1 MKPETEEAA
10 DSRRQGIYRV
20 TLWGSAVNFLLVV
33 CKFAAGVLGGSAA
46 MVADAVHSL
55 SDFVTDVVVLLFVR
69 LSGKPCDVDHEFGHG
84 KYETLAT
91 AIIGL
96 MLGGVGLGVL
106 WSGGSEIVRWWQGET
121 LRAPGIIA
129 LGAALLSLLS
139 KELLYQWTVRQGRRL
154 RSAAVVANAWHHRSD
169 ALSSLGT
176 TAGIGGAIL
185 LGEAWRVLDPLA
197 AVVVSVLILK
207 VAVQLFVPSMEELL
221 EKSLPKEEEKEIRA
235 VILEQPGCTDPH
247 NLRTR
252 RIGNYCAID
261 VHFRMDGRTTID
273 EAHRATREIED
284 RLRERFGP
292 QTLITT
298 HVEPIKHPAR
308 QTDTA

>member
-20 TLWGSAVNFLLVV
+20 TLWGSTVNLLLVV

-121 LRAPGIIA
+121 LRAPGLIA

-176 TAGIGGAIL
+176 TVGIGGAIV

-221 EKSLPKEEEKEIRA
+221 EKSLPEEEEKEIRA

-284 RLRERFGP
+284 RLRERFGS
-292 QTLITT
+292 QTLINT
-298 HVEPIKHPAR
+298 HVEPVKPPVRREAE
-308 QTDTA
+308 

>member
-1 MKPETEEAA
+1 MTQQVDAAA

-33 CKFAAGVLGGSAA
+33 CKFVAGVLGGSAA

-55 SDFVTDVVVLLFVR
+55 SDFVTDMVVLLFVR

-91 AIIGL
+91 ALIGL

-106 WSGGSEIVRWWQGET
+106 WSGGLEIVSWLQGET
-121 LRAPGIIA
+121 LRAPGLIA

-176 TAGIGGAIL
+176 TVGIGGAIV

-207 VAVQLFVPSMEELL
+207 VAMQLFVPSMEELL
-221 EKSLPKEEEKEIRA
+221 EKSLPDEEEKEIRA

-284 RLRERFGP
+284 RLRERFGS
-292 QTLITT
+292 QTLINT
-298 HVEPIKHPAR
+298 HVEPVKPPVRREAG
-308 QTDTA
+308 

>member
-20 TLWGSAVNFLLVV
+20 TLWGSTVNLLLVV

-106 WSGGSEIVRWWQGET
+106 WSGGSEIVRWLQGET

-176 TAGIGGAIL
+176 TAGIGGAIV

-207 VAVQLFVPSMEELL
+207 VAMQLFVPSMEELL
-221 EKSLPKEEEKEIRA
+221 EKSLPDEEEKEIRA

-284 RLRERFGP
+284 RLRERFGS
-292 QTLITT
+292 QTLINT
-298 HVEPIKHPAR
+298 HVEPVKPPVRREAE
-308 QTDTA
+308 

>member
-1 MKPETEEAA
+1 MTQQVDAAA

-33 CKFAAGVLGGSAA
+33 CKFVAGVLGGSAA

-55 SDFVTDVVVLLFVR
+55 SDFVTDMVVLLFVR
-69 LSGKPCDVDHEFGHG
+69 LSGKPCDVDHEYGHG

-91 AIIGL
+91 ALIGL

-106 WSGGSEIVRWWQGET
+106 WSGGLEIVSWLQGET
-121 LRAPGIIA
+121 LRAPGLIA

-176 TAGIGGAIL
+176 TAGIGGAIV

-207 VAVQLFVPSMEELL
+207 VAMQLFVPSMEELL
-221 EKSLPKEEEKEIRA
+221 EKSLPDEEEKEIRA

-284 RLRERFGP
+284 RLRERFGS
-292 QTLITT
+292 QTLINT
-298 HVEPIKHPAR
+298 HVEPVKPPVRREAE
-308 QTDTA
+308 

>member
-1 MKPETEEAA
+1 MKPGTEEAA

-20 TLWGSAVNFLLVV
+20 TLWGSTVNLLLVV

-121 LRAPGIIA
+121 LRAPGLIA

-221 EKSLPKEEEKEIRA
+221 EKSLPEEEEKEIRA

-284 RLRERFGP
+284 RLRERFGS
-292 QTLITT
+292 QTLINT
-298 HVEPIKHPAR
+298 HVEPVKPPVRREAE
-308 QTDTA
+308 

>member
-1 MKPETEEAA
+1 MTQQVDAAA

-33 CKFAAGVLGGSAA
+33 CKFVAGVLGGSAA

-55 SDFVTDVVVLLFVR
+55 SDFVTDMVVLLFVR

-106 WSGGSEIVRWWQGET
+106 WSGGLEIVSWLQGET
-121 LRAPGIIA
+121 LRAPGLIA

-176 TAGIGGAIL
+176 TAGIGGAIV

-207 VAVQLFVPSMEELL
+207 VAMQLFVPSMEELL
-221 EKSLPKEEEKEIRA
+221 EKSLPDEEEKEIRA

-284 RLRERFGP
+284 RLRERFGS
-292 QTLITT
+292 QTLINT
-298 HVEPIKHPAR
+298 HVEPVKPAVR
-308 QTDTA
+308 REAE

>member
-20 TLWGSAVNFLLVV
+20 TLWGSTVNLLLVV

-106 WSGGSEIVRWWQGET
+106 WSGGSEIVRWLQGET
-121 LRAPGIIA
+121 LRAPGLIA

-176 TAGIGGAIL
+176 TVGIGGAIV

-221 EKSLPKEEEKEIRA
+221 EKSLPEEEEKEIRA

-292 QTLITT
+292 QTLINT

-308 QTDTA
+308 RTDTA

>member
-20 TLWGSAVNFLLVV
+20 TLWGSTVNFLLVV

-106 WSGGSEIVRWWQGET
+106 WSGGSEIVRWLQGET
-121 LRAPGIIA
+121 LRAPGLIA

-221 EKSLPKEEEKEIRA
+221 EKSLPDEEEKEIRA
-235 VILEQPGCTDPH
+235 VILEQPGCSDPH

-261 VHFRMDGRTTID
+261 VHFRMDGRTTIH

>member
-1 MKPETEEAA
+1 MKPEKEEAA

-33 CKFAAGVLGGSAA
+33 CKFVAGVLGGSAA

-91 AIIGL
+91 ALIGL

-106 WSGGSEIVRWWQGET
+106 WSGGLEIVSWLQGET
-121 LRAPGIIA
+121 LRAPGLIA

-176 TAGIGGAIL
+176 TAGIGGAIV

-207 VAVQLFVPSMEELL
+207 VAMQLFVPSMEELL
-221 EKSLPKEEEKEIRA
+221 EKSLPDEEEKEIRA

-284 RLRERFGP
+284 RLRERFGS
-292 QTLITT
+292 QTLINT
-298 HVEPIKHPAR
+298 HVEPVKPPVRREAE
-308 QTDTA
+308 

>member
-20 TLWGSAVNFLLVV
+20 TLWGSAVNLLLVV

-55 SDFVTDVVVLLFVR
+55 SDFVTDMVVLLFVR

-121 LRAPGIIA
+121 LRAPGLIA

-176 TAGIGGAIL
+176 TAGIGGALL
-185 LGEAWRVLDPLA
+185 LGEAWRVLDPVA

-221 EKSLPKEEEKEIRA
+221 EKSLPEEEENEIF
-235 VILEQPGCTDPH
+235 I
-247 NLRTR
+247 
-252 RIGNYCAID
+252 YCYS
-261 VHFRMDGRTTID
+261 
-273 EAHRATREIED
+273 
-284 RLRERFGP
+284 L
-292 QTLITT
+292 L
-298 HVEPIKHPAR
+298 
-308 QTDTA
+308 

>member
-20 TLWGSAVNFLLVV
+20 TLWGSTVNLLLVV

-55 SDFVTDVVVLLFVR
+55 SDFVTDMVVLLFVR

-91 AIIGL
+91 ALIGL

-106 WSGGSEIVRWWQGET
+106 WSGGLEIVSWLQGET
-121 LRAPGIIA
+121 LRAPGLIA
-129 LGAALLSLLS
+129 LGAALLSFLS

-176 TAGIGGAIL
+176 TAGIGGAIV

-207 VAVQLFVPSMEELL
+207 VAMQLFVPSMEELL
-221 EKSLPKEEEKEIRA
+221 EKSLPDEEEKEIRA

-284 RLRERFGP
+284 RLRERFGS
-292 QTLITT
+292 QTLINT
-298 HVEPIKHPAR
+298 HVEPVKPPVRREAE
-308 QTDTA
+308 

>member
-1 MKPETEEAA
+1 MKPETEAAA

-20 TLWGSAVNFLLVV
+20 TLWGSTVNLLLVV

-55 SDFVTDVVVLLFVR
+55 SDFVTDVVVLLFVS

-106 WSGGSEIVRWWQGET
+106 WSGGSEIVRWLQGET

-221 EKSLPKEEEKEIRA
+221 EKSLPEEEEKEIRA

-261 VHFRMDGRTTID
+261 VHFRMDGQTTID

-292 QTLITT
+292 QTLINT

>member
-1 MKPETEEAA
+1 MTQQVDAAA

-33 CKFAAGVLGGSAA
+33 CKFVAGVLGGSAA

-106 WSGGSEIVRWWQGET
+106 WSGGLEIVSWLQGET
-121 LRAPGIIA
+121 LRAPGLIA

-176 TAGIGGAIL
+176 TVGIGGAIV

-207 VAVQLFVPSMEELL
+207 VAMQLFVPSMEELL
-221 EKSLPKEEEKEIRA
+221 EKSLPDEEEKEIRA

-284 RLRERFGP
+284 RLRERFGS
-292 QTLITT
+292 QTLINT
-298 HVEPIKHPAR
+298 HVEPVKPPVRREAE
-308 QTDTA
+308 

>member
-20 TLWGSAVNFLLVV
+20 TLWGSTVNLLLVV

-121 LRAPGIIA
+121 LRAPGLIA

-221 EKSLPKEEEKEIRA
+221 EKSLPDEEEKEIRA
-235 VILEQPGCTDPH
+235 VILEQPGCSDPH

-292 QTLITT
+292 QTLINT

-308 QTDTA
+308 RTDTA

>member
-1 MKPETEEAA
+1 MKPEKEEAA

-33 CKFAAGVLGGSAA
+33 CKFVAGVLGGSAA

-69 LSGKPCDVDHEFGHG
+69 LSGKPCDVDHEFSHG
-84 KYETLAT
+84 RYESLAT

-106 WSGGSEIVRWWQGET
+106 WSGGLEIVSWLQGET
-121 LRAPGIIA
+121 LRAPGLIA

-176 TAGIGGAIL
+176 TAGIGGAIV

-207 VAVQLFVPSMEELL
+207 VAMQLFVPSMEELL
-221 EKSLPKEEEKEIRA
+221 EKSLPDEEEKEIRA

-284 RLRERFGP
+284 RLRERFGS
-292 QTLITT
+292 QTLINT
-298 HVEPIKHPAR
+298 HVEPVKPPVRREAE
-308 QTDTA
+308 